1 MIQHC
6 STDQIPRKIHAY
18 VLLGLFA
25 SFDREMQVSIY
36 IYPIYQT
43 RMVWVLAIDKKSAKL
58 KGANGHTVWVSLPIL
73 DQ

>member
-36 IYPIYQT
+36 IYISDISDTDGMGT
-43 RMVWVLAIDKKSAKL
+43 RYRQEVC
-58 KGANGHTVWVSLPIL
+58 
-73 DQ
+73 